1 MRTLVTAVAM
11 LLMLSI
17 NVKADDS
24 INIIT
29 DSSAITIVS
38 DTLSEDT
45 SNYTITTTIPKSF
58 VKSANYT
65 LDNIGD
71 LSAFAGE
78 MFSTLPAML
87 GIGGGIIII
96 MLFIT
101 LILPLLLLILV
112 IWLLVRN
119 SRRAKKADTAQ
130 NIQAAAATVA
140 DNVSEVPNPEDGTTA
155 QIPNGKKPH
164 SYTNRRDNAIRN
176 IAIGIGLFAMF
187 ACIGFR
193 LGEGIGILVAC
204 WGIGEFIIARN
215 NRNDEQQ

>member
-1 MRTLVTAVAM
+1 MKTLVAAVAT
-11 LLMLSI
+11 LLILST

-24 INIIT
+24 TNIIT

-65 LDNIGD
+65 FDNIGD
-71 LSAFAGE
+71 LSTFAGE

-87 GIGGGIIII
+87 GIGGCIIIT
-96 MLFIT
+96 MLFII
-101 LILPLLLLILV
+101 LILPLLLLILA
-112 IWLLVRN
+112 IWLLVRS

-130 NIQAAAATVA
+130 NIQASSATVPY
-140 DNVSEVPNPEDGTTA
+140 NVSEVPDQEDATTA
-155 QIPNGKKPH
+155 RIPNRKKPR
-164 SYTNRRDNAIRN
+164 SYTERRDNAIRN
-176 IAIGIGLFAMF
+176 MAIGIGLFALF

-204 WGIGEFIIARN
+204 LGIGEFIIARN